1 MSEKVIQALARIKG
15 VDAKLLREIME
26 IQEERQKAMAEVSA
40 IIGVDVTFSS
50 EEILENVAEQYGN
63 KIMSDVEK
71 MMGAILDG

>member
-40 IIGVDVTFSS
+40 IIGVDVTFSRRVLNPES
-50 EEILENVAEQYGN
+50 SAICHC
-63 KIMSDVEK
+63 VEW
-71 MMGAILDG
+71 